1 MTKAEL
7 ESKHLAELHELAADA
22 GVERYR
28 MLPRAELI
36 EKLAGGGSKGE
47 SRPKGDPD
55 RGNSGQ
61 RQPRDRS
68 RKPRAPRE
76 PRGDREPR
84 RERQEQ
90 KGNRERQPPP
100 RREPATAAPRADFEP
115 KATPAPAAR
124 PKRKRRRRRWGRR
137 PKGVRVHD
145 LLLPAVSGRQVI
157 VYAESRAG
165 CTALLREVAA
175 ELSGGSNGPDPIALL
190 VDPTPEELAD
200 WKREAP
206 QAEIVSAGKAN
217 HAGDAIA
224 QAQSRAGA
232 GEDVIVL
239 VDSLSRFAE
248 TFGGADD
255 ARQLFDAGL
264 GASSSGS
271 LTVVAAVERAG

>member
-1 MTKAEL
+1 LNSLPTVNKAEL
-7 ESKHLAELHELAADA
+7 DSKHLSELHELAADA

-36 EKLAGGGSKGE
+36 EKLAGGGSEGGGE
-47 SRPKGDPD
+47 PKPRREGA
-55 RGNSGQ
+55 GGGGSGQ
-61 RQPRDRS
+61 RRQRNRN
-68 RKPRAPRE
+68 RKPRESRD
-76 PRGDREPR
+76 DREPR
-84 RERQEQ
+84 EEQ
-90 KGNRERQPPP
+90 GGGR
-100 RREPATAAPRADFEP
+100 AP
-115 KATPAPAAR
+115 KPAPAAPEPAPAAAAAER

-145 LLLPAVSGRQVI
+145 LLLPTASGRQAI
-157 VYAESRAG
+157 VYAESRTA

-175 ELSGGSNGPDPIALL
+175 ELSGASNGPDPIALL

-206 QAEIVSAGKAN
+206 QAEIVAAGKAN

-224 QAQSRAGA
+224 QARSRAGA

-248 TFGGADD
+248 AFGGAEE
-255 ARQLFDAGL
+255 ARELFDAGL
-264 GASSSGS
+264 GSTGGGT
-271 LTVVAAVERAG
+271 LTVVAAIERPS